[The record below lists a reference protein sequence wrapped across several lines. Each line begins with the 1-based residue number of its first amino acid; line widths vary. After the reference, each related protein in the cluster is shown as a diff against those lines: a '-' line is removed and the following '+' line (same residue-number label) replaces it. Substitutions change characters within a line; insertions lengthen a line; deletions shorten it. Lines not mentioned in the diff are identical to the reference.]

1 MRFGEPMGTIGSHL
15 YEVWE
20 VYGDPMGVIG
30 VIYMRFGKGM
40 GTLWRY
46 RGSFI

>member
-1 MRFGEPMGTIGSHL
+1 MYGDLLEVITGRL

-20 VYGDPMGVIG
+20 VYWDLIGVIG